1 MAEPITLVVP
11 AELAAALAAALAPH
25 LPRPDEWLPL
35 DEALHL
41 TRAHA
46 AALGRSGRLPEAR
59 KKLRRWWAPRS
70 AIDRFIA
77 DGAPSALITSSR
89 GSTSAP
95 LDRAAA
101 LAAVEASMA
110 ARKNRPGKA
119 FPAGQ
124 HVTTTERSSACPSP
138 PKVAGRRGVS
148 P

>member
-77 DGAPSALITSSR
+77 DGAPSALITSAK

-101 LAAVEASMA
+101 IAAVEASLA
-110 ARKNRPGKA
+110 AAKKK
-119 FPAGQ
+119 PAG
-124 HVTTTERSSACPSP
+124 EGNP
-138 PKVAGRRGVS
+138 RR
-148 P
+148 PARHNH